1 MEKLIKYGV
10 FLGFALAVLS
20 VATSLMLAV
29 KEMKNQKVSAGNEE
43 QLNKMANMQKTLRDK
58 IKEHDAI
65 VAEKTELQNTVNAVT
80 KDLKTAQK
88 ELDELNTVLLQ
99 KQEELEKVRLQNQ
112 TAVDSE
118 SGEETKGLYA
128 ELESAQKKTAEI
140 EEKFKNIDGAKKQLK
155 VRLDELENSLQ
166 AKETELLQAKQRESD
181 LLTSVNE
188 LKTKVSEL
196 SDYRNQN
203 FNSGRKSEAPIEVVN
218 REMKFIVFGIG
229 QNDGLTEG
237 EILKVY
243 RSNKYLGT
251 VQVDEV
257 FQNMA
262 AATVNDEVL
271 SRNISEGDVVK
282 R

>member
-99 KQEELEKVRLQNQ
+99 KQEELEKIRLENQ

-118 SGEETKGLYA
+118 SGEETQGLYA
-128 ELESAQKKTAEI
+128 KLESAQKKTSEI
-140 EEKFKNIDGAKKQLK
+140 EEKFKNIDDAKKQLQ